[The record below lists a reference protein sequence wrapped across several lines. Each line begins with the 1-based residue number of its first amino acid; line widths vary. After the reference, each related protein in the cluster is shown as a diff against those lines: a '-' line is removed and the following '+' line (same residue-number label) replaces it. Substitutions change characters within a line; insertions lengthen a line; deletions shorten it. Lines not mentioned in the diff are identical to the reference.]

1 MIIKEILQR
10 MSIVEGDITRLDVA
24 IHAAA
29 DPKLLEECRGLGGCP
44 TGEARITKGY
54 GLSAGYVIHTVG
66 PVWQGGG
73 QDEKALLAGCYRASL
88 SLALENSLPS
98 IAFPAI
104 STGVYRFPPAL
115 AAGIAVATVAEVLA
129 RDRVLETVI
138 FCCFGEDSTKA
149 HQMALEGLK

>member
-1 MIIKEILQR
+1 MRNLQ
-10 MSIVEGDITRLDVA
+10 EGVNHDQQRRSTDRYRAV
-24 IHAAA
+24 
-29 DPKLLEECRGLGGCP
+29 
-44 TGEARITKGY
+44 
-54 GLSAGYVIHTVG
+54 SA
-66 PVWQGGG
+66 WRGGG
-73 QDEKALLAGCYRASL
+73 QGEEALLSACYR
-88 SLALENSLPS
+88 NSLTLARDTGLRS